1 LKTTFNEKVCELRT
15 RKIKL
20 IREYIQFKFDVNI
33 IQKELNDPEIIT
45 PLDFPQ
51 VLIDESIDV
60 KNILYSVYNYYC
72 KIINCKLLCYYTI
85 LLFTQ
90 S

>member
-1 LKTTFNEKVCELRT
+1 MYKLRT

-20 IREYIQFKFDVNI
+20 IHEYIQFKFDVNI
-33 IQKELNDPEIIT
+33 IQKELNDLEIT
-45 PLDFPQ
+45 PLDFPK

-60 KNILYSVYNYYC
+60 RNILYSVYKYC
-72 KIINCKLLCYYTI
+72 KIILIANYFYYTI
-85 LLFTQ
+85 LLFTI

>member
-15 RKIKL
+15 SKIKL
-20 IREYIQFKFDVNI
+20 IHEYIQFKFDVNI

-60 KNILYSVYNYYC
+60 RNLLYS
-72 KIINCKLLCYYTI
+72 I
-85 LLFTQ
+85 
-90 S
+90 